1 MTQYLIIKIRQF
13 NYSLKKI
20 WINKSIIIEMHI
32 YVYCT
37 SIIIPFYIVLFYTFQ
52 YYLYNCN
59 IKFIHHALYTFP
71 FIVINFCSTP
81 LYKVFA
87 HSSYLINLKIKCWN
101 LRYCSC
107 SVLDFFFYSFYHR
120 WKTLKDVFSCS
131 CRLNANNKIDNLP
144 VIILHCDFKY

>member
-1 MTQYLIIKIRQF
+1 M
-13 NYSLKKI
+13 
-20 WINKSIIIEMHI
+20 
-32 YVYCT
+32 YCT

-59 IKFIHHALYTFP
+59 IKFIHHALYTSP

-81 LYKVFA
+81 LFKVFA

-107 SVLDFFFYSFYHR
+107 SSSVLDFFFYSFYHR

-131 CRLNANNKIDNLP
+131 CRLNAITRL
-144 VIILHCDFKY
+144 IIYRYNYIALWFQILKKLNAAFDRKYIHVCMHV